1 MCEARIICK
10 ANITPEGHITMHACE
25 TQNYKRTCFRKSFCL
40 VELRGFEPLISTLP
54 V

>member
-1 MCEARIICK
+1 MYKNCK
-10 ANITPEGHITMHACE
+10 CKKKKPLM
-25 TQNYKRTCFRKSFCL
+25 RLFFL